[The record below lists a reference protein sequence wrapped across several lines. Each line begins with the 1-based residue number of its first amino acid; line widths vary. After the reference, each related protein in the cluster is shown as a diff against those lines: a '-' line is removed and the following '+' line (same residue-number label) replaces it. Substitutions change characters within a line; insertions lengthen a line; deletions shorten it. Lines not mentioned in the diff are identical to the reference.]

1 MRRNF
6 IKAAALALAALLPLA
21 AATAQQIQVVDA
33 IGRTVTIAAPPQRV
47 IVNFNFEEFTAVAGK
62 EGWSRVVGISRGLWE
77 GWRPA
82 IWQRYTAVIPN
93 LKDMPDVG
101 NTEDGNFSAEK
112 VIALRPD
119 VMFMAN
125 WTWTALTTAREQ
137 IEKAGIPIVVIDYN
151 AQTLE
156 RHMASTRALGVVMG
170 QTARGEEL
178 AKLYERETLDTLA
191 RVARAQAK
199 QGGKKA
205 KVLVEL
211 ARDGADTIGN
221 SYAGTMWGKILDTI
235 GADNIANGK
244 LQGPWGPLNA
254 EYVIATNPDFVF
266 LAGSSWVNRPKAVRL
281 GYDMDEAT
289 TRKSLESYAQRPG
302 WTGMH
307 AVRSGEIHAIEHGL
321 GRSLMDFAATQ
332 YIAKRLYPEEFKDVD
347 PIASLRAYHE
357 RWLPVPFAGVWLLP
371 IKP

>member
-6 IKAAALALAALLPLA
+6 IKATVLALLALAPLGA
-21 AATAQQIQVVDA
+21 AIAQPVQVVDA
-33 IGRTVTIAAPPQRV
+33 IGRTVTVNLPVQRV
-47 IVNFNFEEFTAVAGK
+47 VVNFNFEEFTAVAGK
-62 EGWSRVVGISRGLWE
+62 EGWSRVVGMSRSLWE

-82 IWQRYTAVIPN
+82 IWQRYGAVIPN
-93 LKDMPDVG
+93 LKDQPEIG

-156 RHMASTRALGVVMG
+156 RHVASTRAIGVVMG
-170 QTARGEEL
+170 QQERGEAL

-191 RVARAQAK
+191 RIKRAQAK
-199 QGGKKA
+199 PGAKKA

-211 ARDGADTIGN
+211 ARDGAETIGN
-221 SYAGTMWGKILDTI
+221 SYAGTMWGSILDTI
-235 GADNIANGK
+235 GAENIANGR

-266 LAGSSWVNRPKAVRL
+266 LAGSSWTNRPKAVRL

-289 TRKSLESYAQRPG
+289 TRRTLESYAQRPG
-302 WTGMH
+302 WAGMN
-307 AVRSGEIHAIEHGL
+307 AVRNGEIHAIEHGL

-332 YIAKRLYPEEFKDVD
+332 YIAKRLHPEEFKDVD

-357 RWLPVPFAGVWLLP
+357 RWLPVSFSGVWLLP
-371 IKP
+371 VRP

>member
-1 MRRNF
+1 MRRSF
-6 IKAAALALAALLPLA
+6 LRSLLLGAAILAAGAAARAEPVR
-21 AATAQQIQVVDA
+21 VVDA
-33 IGRTVTIAAPPQRV
+33 LGRTVTINAPVQRV

-62 EGWSRVVGISRGLWE
+62 EGWSRVVGMSRSLWE

-82 IWQRYTAVIPN
+82 IWKRYTEVIPN
-93 LKDMPDVG
+93 LAQQPEIG

-112 VIALRPD
+112 IIGLRPD
-119 VMFMAN
+119 VMLMAN
-125 WTWTALTTAREQ
+125 WTWSSLTTAREQ

-156 RHMASTRALGVVMG
+156 RHLASTRAIGAVMG
-170 QTARGEEL
+170 TSARAEEL
-178 AKLYERETLDTLA
+178 AQLYERETSDTMRRIA
-191 RVARAQAK
+191 MAQA
-199 QGGKKA
+199 GGRKP

-211 ARDGADTIGN
+211 ARDGAETIGN

-235 GADNIANGK
+235 GADNIANGR

-266 LAGSSWVNRPKAVRL
+266 LAGSSWINRPKAVRL

-289 TRKSLESYAQRPG
+289 TRRSLDAYAQRPG
-302 WTGMH
+302 WTGMN
-307 AVRSGEIHAIEHGL
+307 AVRNGEVHAIEHGL

-332 YIAKRLYPEEFKDVD
+332 YIAKRLYPEAFKDVD
-347 PIASLRAYHE
+347 PIAKLRTYHE
-357 RWLPVPFAGVWLLP
+357 RYLPVSFAGVWLLP